1 MRLYLGVLAIGLALI
16 VLSPVD
22 VGAVIGGGLVI
33 AATVIFVSAAWVRG
47 DLR

>member
-22 VGAVIGGGLVI
+22 VVAVIV
-33 AATVIFVSAAWVRG
+33 AAMMVIFVIVAWVRS